1 MVQNPKEEHYLICNC
16 CKNWKTNCILFKF
29 FYKTGQIMIKYLLLK
44 SNEVNGKG
52 STEQL

>member
-1 MVQNPKEEHYLICNC
+1 
-16 CKNWKTNCILFKF
+16 
-29 FYKTGQIMIKYLLLK
+29 MIKYLLLK